1 MGVGGKEAVNLAN
14 IITELKQQRTCV

>member
-14 IITELKQQRTCV
+14 IITEIKQQRTCV